1 MVFLR
6 RILCCIIIPVLQM
19 LSCWSETLED
29 VEKVVVVVKASVV
42 LYEFRVVLEPLNGD
56 EWSTRKIRVIC
67 LTFLVN
73 T

>member
-1 MVFLR
+1 
-6 RILCCIIIPVLQM
+6 
-19 LSCWSETLED
+19 
-29 VEKVVVVVKASVV
+29 VVVVVKASVV